1 MPKQLFRRRL
11 LTSFAIFI
19 ALTLGALS
27 VMGGEPIIWETNSRT
42 ELLRGESR
50 GVSVTDTGVLM
61 LAPLFTQLFSTD
73 QPYVWSSAADDAG
86 NIYLGTGHDG
96 RLYRVGRDGRGALLY
111 DATELDVTALAG
123 GRGGAGYR
131 GPRPAG
137 DGYKGGGEGK

>member
-19 ALTLGALS
+19 VLTLGALS

-96 RLYRVGRDGRGALLY
+96 RLYRVGRDGRGALL
-111 DATELDVTALAG
+111 
-123 GRGGAGYR
+123 
-131 GPRPAG
+131 
-137 DGYKGGGEGK
+137 